1 MSEGKIILKAE
12 DVRTY
17 FPVKGALGQT
27 VKEVK
32 AVDGVSLAL
41 RQGETYG
48 LVGESGCGKST
59 LGRTLIRLLEPT
71 SGKITLF
78 DQDIT
83 HLSKKEMLP
92 FRRDVQIVFQDPYTS
107 LNPRQRVGDM
117 LMEVLAIHH
126 IGDKNERMARALDIM
141 AQVGLRPEH
150 FYRYPHEF
158 SGGQRQRI
166 GLARALILD
175 PKIVV
180 CDEPVSALDVSIQ
193 AQVINLLK
201 DLQEKHGQAYIF
213 ISHDLSVV
221 EHISDEVGVMYL
233 GSMVEYGSKAD
244 LFAQPLHPYTRALFS
259 AVPIPDPDVKL
270 NRIHLGGD
278 IPSPANPP
286 AGCKF
291 HTRCPECRDICKQV
305 SPIMRDM
312 GGGHCVACHLYD
324 GVTHLDP
331 PAPGTVF
338 AGGGNQSADSRQA
351 PETQDPLPGKPDGA
365 DSAR

>member
-175 PKIVV
+175 PKVVV
-180 CDEPVSALDVSIQ
+180 CDEPVSALDVTIQ
-193 AQVINLLK
+193 AQILELIAR
-201 DLQEKHGQAYIF
+201 LRREYGLSYLF
-213 ISHDLSVV
+213 ISHDLNVV
-221 EHISDEVGVMYL
+221 YEICDRCLVMHR
-233 GSMVEYGSKAD
+233 GRIVEQG
-244 LFAQPLHPYTRALFS
+244 P
-259 AVPIPDPDVKL
+259 V
-270 NRIHLGGD
+270 
-278 IPSPANPP
+278 
-286 AGCKF
+286 
-291 HTRCPECRDICKQV
+291 EE
-305 SPIMRDM
+305 
-312 GGGHCVACHLYD
+312 LYD
-324 GVTHLDP
+324 HPKEDYTKALL
-331 PAPGTVF
+331 A
-338 AGGGNQSADSRQA
+338 AA
-351 PETQDPLPGKPDGA
+351 E
-365 DSAR
+365 

>member
-1 MSEGKIILKAE
+1 MSEEKIILKAE

-166 GLARALILD
+166 GIARSVVMKPELI
-175 PKIVV
+175 IA
-180 CDEPVSALDVSIQ
+180 DEPISALDVSIR
-193 AQVINLLK
+193 AQVINLLNE
-201 DLQEKHGQAYIF
+201 LRESMGMTILF
-213 ISHDLSVV
+213 IAHDLSVV
-221 EHISDEVGVMYL
+221 KYFSDRIGVMYF
-233 GSMVEYGSKAD
+233 GNMVELATSD
-244 LFAQPLHPYTRALFS
+244 ELFAHPLHPYTKSLLS
-259 AVPIPDPDVKL
+259 AIPLPDPEGERGRK
-270 NRIHLGGD
+270 RIRY
-278 IPSPANPP
+278 NPLTDHETTTEEP
-286 AGCKF
+286 EFREVCPGHF
-291 HTRCPECRDICKQV
+291 VRCTKKEFEAYKKQV
-305 SPIMRDM
+305 
-312 GGGHCVACHLYD
+312 
-324 GVTHLDP
+324 
-331 PAPGTVF
+331 
-338 AGGGNQSADSRQA
+338 Q
-351 PETQDPLPGKPDGA
+351 
-365 DSAR
+365 